1 MHLLTSN
8 HRLAML
14 VTPFNHVEQ
23 IAMEITLRKYGNS
36 TVVVLPPALLKELDI
51 AAGQPM
57 TLDTTTDGKIVLS
70 KKTKYTLEDLVAQ
83 CDMRA
88 PKASDIEIWDAAK
101 AIGTELW

>member
-1 MHLLTSN
+1 MLL
-8 HRLAML
+8 
-14 VTPFNHVEQ
+14 TPFNHTEQ

-57 TLDTTTDGKIVLS
+57 TLDTTADGKIVLS
-70 KKTKYTLEDLVAQ
+70 KKNKYTLDRLVAQ

-88 PKASDIEIWDAAK
+88 PKAPDIEIWDTTK
-101 AIGTELW
+101 AIGNELW